1 MSRSLS
7 LLGLGAMGLPMAR
20 RLAARSGDGRG
31 ALTVWN
37 RSAPRA
43 EALRDEARDAGADV
57 VVATTPAAAAAEVVL
72 TALPDLPQVREVLAG
87 DDGLL
92 AGWRAA
98 GVERPMLVVH
108 GTVSPVAVR
117 ALADE
122 LADQGIE
129 VVDAPMSGGVLGA
142 AEGRISFMVGGT
154 EAQVAELAEL
164 LAPCASRV
172 TRMGATGTGA
182 MAKLC
187 NQLVVAET
195 VTALSEAFALARASG
210 IDPEALAD
218 ALGSGLASS
227 EVLRQKRH
235 HWTTESFEAGG
246 TIDYQ
251 VKDLR
256 FAREAADEAGLRLD
270 AARTALALFEAASA
284 AGDGGLDHS
293 GIYRTISRAA
303 DAQHVGIKEQP

>member
-1 MSRSLS
+1 MNRSLS

-20 RLAARSGDGRG
+20 RLAARD

-37 RSAPRA
+37 RSASRA
-43 EALRDEARDAGADV
+43 QALRDEGADV
-57 VVATTPAAAAAEVVL
+57 VVAATPAAAAAQVVL
-72 TALPDLPQVREVLAG
+72 TALPDLPQVRAVLDG

-98 GVERPMLVVH
+98 GIERPMLVVH
-108 GTVSPVAVR
+108 GTVSPVALR
-117 ALADE
+117 ALAHE
-122 LADQGIE
+122 LAARGVD

-142 AEGRISFMVGGT
+142 AEGRISFFVGGT
-154 EAQVAELAEL
+154 ERQVAELAEL
-164 LAPCASRV
+164 LEPCASRV
-172 TRMGATGTGA
+172 TRMGETGSGA

-187 NQLVVAET
+187 NQLVVAESIA
-195 VTALSEAFALARASG
+195 ALSEAFALARASG
-210 IDPEALAD
+210 IDAATLAD

-235 HWTTESFEAGG
+235 HWIDESFEAGG

-256 FAREAADEAGLRLD
+256 FAREAADEAGLRLES
-270 AARTALALFEAASA
+270 ARTALRLFEAASA
-284 AGDGGLDHS
+284 AGDGGLDHT
-293 GIYRTISRAA
+293 GVYRTIREHALTPTPTPTPA
-303 DAQHVGIKEQP
+303 PTPEEQP

>member
-1 MSRSLS
+1 MTRSLS

-20 RLAARSGDGRG
+20 RLAARG

-37 RSAPRA
+37 RSASRA
-43 EALRDEARDAGADV
+43 RALADERPDV
-57 VVATTPAAAAAEVVL
+57 AFAATPADAAAEVVL
-72 TALPDLPQVREVLAG
+72 TVLPDLPQVRAVLEG
-87 DDGLL
+87 VDGLL

-98 GVERPMLVVH
+98 GIAQPMLVVH
-108 GTVSPVAVR
+108 GTVSPVALR
-117 ALADE
+117 SLAEE
-122 LADQGIE
+122 LAPAGVE

-142 AEGRISFMVGGT
+142 AEGRVSFMLGAT
-154 EAQVAELAEL
+154 EAQAATLAEIL
-164 LAPCASRV
+164 EPCASRV

-195 VTALSEAFALARASG
+195 IAALSEAFALARASG

-218 ALGSGLASS
+218 ALGSGLAGS

-235 HWTTESFEAGG
+235 HWITESFEPGG

-256 FAREAADEAGLRLD
+256 FAREAADDAGLRLD

-293 GIYRTISRAA
+293 GIYRTIS
-303 DAQHVGIKEQP
+303 QPAR

>member
-20 RLAARSGDGRG
+20 RLAARG

-37 RSAPRA
+37 RSASRAEALRA
-43 EALRDEARDAGADV
+43 EALRDEALRDEALRDGAADV
-57 VVATTPAAAAAEVVL
+57 VVATTRAAAAAEVVL
-72 TALPDLPQVREVLAG
+72 TALPDLPQVREVLEG

-98 GVERPMLVVH
+98 AVEHPMLVVH
-108 GTVSPVAVR
+108 GTVSPVALR
-117 ALADE
+117 ELADE
-122 LADQGIE
+122 LAAQGVD

-142 AEGRISFMVGGT
+142 AEGRISFFVGGS

-164 LAPCASRV
+164 LEPCASRV
-172 TRMGATGTGA
+172 TRMGGTGTGA

-187 NQLVVAET
+187 NQLIVAET

-210 IDPEALAD
+210 IDAETLAD

-235 HWTTESFEAGG
+235 HWITESFEPGG

-256 FAREAADEAGLRLD
+256 FAREAADDAGLRLD

-293 GIYRTISRAA
+293 GIYQTIRRP
-303 DAQHVGIKEQP
+303 QR